1 MNRATSVWH
10 LKGLWIEKMLGE
22 NTGLFVESEAPGSRQ
37 KISKHFDA
45 SFSYVPESF
54 FTRLASESSYTY
66 MSHVKG
72 FLAPVP
78 SQTTKRGDIIQN
90 QKDIEDLV
98 TIHEVF
104 A

>member
-22 NTGLFVESEAPGSRQ
+22 NTGFCVESKAPGSRH
-37 KISKHFDA
+37 KKSA
-45 SFSYVPESF
+45 NTLMLPSPMFSESF

-78 SQTTKRGDIIQN
+78 SQTTKRGEIIQN

-98 TIHEVF
+98 TIQVF